1 SRRVSS
7 LFRRRMAS
15 LQSTSQGSPA
25 SLRRKPPPTASY
37 PASRQSNSSPNYNV
51 DMLFLTRCFGVTGSD
66 AERTVAGEQAIVE
79 AITERVLAMQAKAAA
94 RQHRPLRRGTH
105 AKGICVQ
112 GQFEVFD
119 VTVGR
124 DPVLVARLAKGIFAK
139 PGIYAATVRFANS
152 DSKVNSDFKADDR
165 SLSFSVDHIRN
176 DAHISGANGGSRQD
190 FSLQNATTLPI
201 NDST

>member
-1 SRRVSS
+1 
-7 LFRRRMAS
+7 
-15 LQSTSQGSPA
+15 
-25 SLRRKPPPTASY
+25 
-37 PASRQSNSSPNYNV
+37 
-51 DMLFLTRCFGVTGSD
+51 MLFLTRCFGVTGSD

-124 DPVLVARLAKGIFAK
+124 YPVPVARLAKGIFAK
-139 PGIYAATVRFANS
+139 PGIYASTVRFANS
-152 DSKVNSDFKADDR
+152 DSKVNSDFKADGR
-165 SLSFSVDHIRN
+165 PSSLSADPTRHDATAVDTH
-176 DAHISGANGGSRQD
+176 
-190 FSLQNATTLPI
+190 
-201 NDST
+201 